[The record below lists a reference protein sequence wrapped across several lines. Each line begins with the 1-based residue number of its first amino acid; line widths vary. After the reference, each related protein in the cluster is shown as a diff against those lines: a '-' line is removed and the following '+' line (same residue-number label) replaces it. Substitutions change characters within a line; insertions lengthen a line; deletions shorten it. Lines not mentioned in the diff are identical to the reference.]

1 MDRDGAR
8 RRGVG
13 TDGER
18 RSCSLSGHTEEH
30 EARADRRRRTDEG
43 AFKRK
48 GAGAK
53 ATVAAAAAVAV
64 EVETKGDSD
73 ERER

>member
-30 EARADRRRRTDEG
+30 QARADRRRRTDEG

-53 ATVAAAAAVAV
+53 ATAAAAAAVAV
-64 EVETKGDSD
+64 ETKGDGD
-73 ERER
+73 ERGR

>member
-18 RSCSLSGHTEEH
+18 RSCSLSGRTEEH
-30 EARADRRRRTDEG
+30 QARADRRRRTDEG

-64 EVETKGDSD
+64 ETKEDGD
-73 ERER
+73 ERGR